1 MRRGKTPLSGTY
13 RVSPKS
19 SSGKDLSEFSF
30 AEALER
36 LVRTDL
42 KELATVE
49 SASMKE
55 AEIDEMVAAFEKAS
69 HRNNEGSDYW
79 FARDLQGLLG
89 YGSWGAFRNLL
100 ARAAEDCRKSDQPIE
115 NHFEGVVSEVET
127 SAAKRSVQDIR
138 LSRYA
143 CHLVA
148 RNGDIRKK
156 AVAFA
161 QGYFTVHVDA
171 PQGAEVT
178 HNVLSAEEDDRR
190 ILNRNLVRKH
200 NRQLVDAAKG
210 AGVTSRDDLALF
222 ESNGY
227 SGLYG
232 NRTVAQ
238 IRQIRGL
245 PENTN
250 LLDRMGST
258 ELAANFFRVT
268 QTEEKLRREDLNGKR
283 KAYQAHYEVGRK
295 VREAMLKISGIPP
308 EKLPLA
314 RPIRS
319 AAKRKARKT
328 DGTTD
333 QPEDESP
340 QEIDLKADL
349 WKYALLVMATRDGGF
364 ITTTELIVELPKYIA
379 IPDEHSDMLRNRSDS
394 KFSQLVRNL
403 KSHRNSYTNFIFR
416 GYAESILGGFL
427 ITERGREFLQSYFLE
442 GNRDDLS

>member
-42 KELATVE
+42 KELAIVE

-127 SAAKRSVQDIR
+127 LAAKRSVQDIR

-156 AVAFA
+156 GVAFA

-178 HNVLSAEEDDRR
+178 DNVLPAEEDDRR
-190 ILNRNLVRKH
+190 ILIRNLVRKH
-200 NRQLVDAAKG
+200 NRQLVDAARG

-238 IRQIRGL
+238 IRQMRRL
-245 PENTN
+245 PENAN

-268 QTEEKLRREDLNGKR
+268 QTEERLRREEIKGKR
-283 KAYQAHYEVGRK
+283 KTNQAHYEVGQK

-319 AAKRKARKT
+319 VAKRNARKA
-328 DGTTD
+328 GSPTD
-333 QPEDESP
+333 QPEDESL

-349 WKYALLVMATRDGGF
+349 WKYALLVMAIRDDGF
-364 ITTTELIVELPKYIA
+364 ITTTELIAELPKYIA

-403 KSHRNSYTNFIFR
+403 KSHRKSYSNFIFR
-416 GYAESILGGFL
+416 GYAENIPGGFL
-427 ITERGREFLQSYFLE
+427 ITQRGREFVQSYFIE

>member
-1 MRRGKTPLSGTY
+1 M
-13 RVSPKS
+13 SPKS

-36 LVRTDL
+36 LVGTDL

-69 HRNNEGSDYW
+69 HRSHEGSDYW

-89 YGSWGAFRNLL
+89 YGTWGAFRNLL

-115 NHFEGVVSEVET
+115 NHFEGVISEVET

-156 AVAFA
+156 GVAFA

-178 HNVLSAEEDDRR
+178 YNVLSAEEDDRR
-190 ILNRNLVRKH
+190 ILIRNLVRKH

-210 AGVTSRDDLALF
+210 AGVTSQDDLALF

-245 PENTN
+245 PENAN

-268 QTEEKLRREDLNGKR
+268 QTEEKLRREEIKGKR
-283 KAYQAHYEVGRK
+283 KTNQAHYEVGQK

-314 RPIRS
+314 RPIRN
-319 AAKRKARKT
+319 AAKRNARKA
-328 DGTTD
+328 GSPTD

-349 WKYALLVMATRDGGF
+349 WKYALLVMATRDDGF
-364 ITTTELIVELPKYIA
+364 ITTTELIAELSKYIT
-379 IPDEHSDMLRNRSDS
+379 IPDEHIDVFRSRRDS

-416 GYAESILGGFL
+416 GYAENVPDGFL
-427 ITERGREFLQSYFLE
+427 ITQRGREFVQSYFIE